1 LLKHFSGEPAVRMV
15 CSFAMSYA
23 SQQGAHNRL
32 LASLPPADSAYLASI
47 SRLERPA
54 QGQTLTSHSA
64 PVHNIWFP
72 HAGVV
77 ALIATDAAGRS
88 VQTGLVGRE
97 GGIGL
102 EALFGEAAPLPDS
115 VVQIEGAMSILSASA
130 LRRALAERPAI
141 QGALSRFLYGLSAQ
155 SLQTI
160 ACNRLHSLMSRCCRG
175 LLTLQDRAGS
185 DDLPLTQENL
195 ATLLGGGRPRVNAL
209 LARLDRNGLVRR
221 RRGRI
226 RLLARADLEAQSC
239 ECYRSGCDAEALA
252 FGGV

>member
-1 LLKHFSGEPAVRMV
+1 
-15 CSFAMSYA
+15 MSYVA
-23 SQQGAHNRL
+23 QPGGHNRL
-32 LASLPPADSAYLASI
+32 LASLPPEDSAYLASI

-64 PVHNIWFP
+64 PVNDIWFP
-72 HAGVV
+72 HTGVV
-77 ALIATDAAGRS
+77 ARG

-102 EALFGEAAPLPDS
+102 EALFGETAPLPDS

-130 LRRALAERPAI
+130 LRRALSERPAI
-141 QGALSRFLYGLSAQ
+141 QGALSRFLYVLSAQ

-160 ACNRLHSLMSRCCRG
+160 ACNRLHGLMSRCCRW
-175 LLTLQDRAGS
+175 LLTLQDCAGS

-226 RLLARADLEAQSC
+226 RLVARAGLEAQSC
-239 ECYRSGCDAEALA
+239 ECYRSGRDTEALA
-252 FGGV
+252 GTPCEGERVTGKDLGD